1 MKSLGIR
8 VTDTVYA
15 TIKAAAERD
24 KRSMAK
30 WIALAIDE
38 KLTRSSAGEQG
49 RPRSRRVT
57 PGRSNVGKDTAE
69 PVSDDYPGSSPWPFT
84 GGTSV
89 RAAVD
94 VSGTPFVDLAE
105 EARMAFARD

>member
-24 KRSMAK
+24 KRSMAN

-38 KLTRSSAGEQG
+38 KLTRSSAGEQA
-49 RPRSRRVT
+49 
-57 PGRSNVGKDTAE
+57 D
-69 PVSDDYPGSSPWPFT
+69 
-84 GGTSV
+84 
-89 RAAVD
+89 
-94 VSGTPFVDLAE
+94 
-105 EARMAFARD
+105 RDRGE